1 MKSSSVFST
10 FFLAIGL
17 AQTPPASPPAHMP
30 EPPAPVS
37 SPAPPPDT
45 LIATVDGQ
53 KLTYGEIANFLKG
66 MNPQMQQNAM
76 RNRKDFV
83 ERFAL
88 MRKLSTLA
96 EQAKLG
102 ERSPYKEAIESYRMN
117 MLMQAEINEYV
128 DHILITAD
136 DLQKYYTQNKDR
148 YDQVKLK
155 VIYIPFSSAPA
166 GAAEP
171 AKKHLTEQEAKT
183 KAEQLIKEI
192 KGGADFVKLVK
203 ENSEDAS
210 SKAKDGDMGT
220 LSRADNVPESIR
232 SVVFGLKA
240 GEVSDPVRQPN
251 GFYIFR
257 AEEVS
262 QRPLEQVREQLV
274 KQLQSERLQ
283 EWLKATTKSLNIKF
297 ENEQF
302 LSGAPAAQSQGAPPG
317 K

>member
-1 MKSSSVFST
+1 MKSGSLLITV
-10 FFLAIGL
+10 FLAIGL
-17 AQTPPASPPAHMP
+17 AQTPPASSPSPQP
-30 EPPAPVS
+30 GTPAPQ
-37 SPAPPPDT
+37 APPPDT
-45 LIATVDGQ
+45 VIATVDGT
-53 KLTYGEIANFLKG
+53 KVTYGEIANFLKG

-83 ERFAL
+83 ERYAL

-102 ERSPYKEAIESYRMN
+102 ERSPYKEIIESYRMN

-128 DHILITAD
+128 DHIVITAD
-136 DLQKYYTQNKDR
+136 DLQKYYADNKSR

-155 VIYIPFSSAPA
+155 VIYIPFTSAPA
-166 GAAEP
+166 GAATES
-171 AKKHLTEQEAKT
+171 KKHLTEEEAKAKT
-183 KAEQLIKEI
+183 EQLIKEI

-220 LSRADNVPESIR
+220 MSRADNLPESIR
-232 SVVFGLKA
+232 SVVFALKA
-240 GEVSDPVRQPN
+240 GEVSEPVRQPN

-257 AEEVS
+257 AEEVA

-283 EWLKATTKSLNIKF
+283 EWLKSTTKSLDIKF

-302 LSGAPAAQSQGAPPG
+302 FSGAAAAQTQVAPPN

>member
-1 MKSSSVFST
+1 MKSGSLLITV
-10 FFLAIGL
+10 FLAIGL
-17 AQTPPASPPAHMP
+17 AQTPPASSPSPQ
-30 EPPAPVS
+30 PAPTAPS
-37 SPAPPPDT
+37 APPPDT
-45 LIATVDGQ
+45 VIATVDGT
-53 KLTYGEIANFLKG
+53 KLTYGEVANFLKG

-83 ERFAL
+83 ERYAL

-136 DLQKYYTQNKDR
+136 DLQKYYAENKSR

-155 VIYIPFSSAPA
+155 VIYIPFSSTPA
-166 GAAEP
+166 GTTADN
-171 AKKHLTEQEAKT
+171 KKRLTEEEAKT

-220 LSRADNVPESIR
+220 LSRADNLPESIR
-232 SVVFGLKA
+232 SVVFALKA

-257 AEEVS
+257 ADEVS

-283 EWLKATTKSLNIKF
+283 EWLKSTTKSLNIKF

-302 LSGAPAAQSQGAPPG
+302 FSGAAAAETQGAPTN

>member
-1 MKSSSVFST
+1 MKSGSLLITV
-10 FFLAIGL
+10 FLAIGL
-17 AQTPPASPPAHMP
+17 AQTPPASSPSPQP
-30 EPPAPVS
+30 GP
-37 SPAPPPDT
+37 PAPPPPPPDT
-45 LIATVDGQ
+45 VIATADGQ
-53 KLTYGEIANFLKG
+53 KVTYGEIANFLKG

-88 MRKLSTLA
+88 MRKLSVLA

-102 ERSPYKEAIESYRMN
+102 DRSPYKELIEAYRMN

-128 DHILITAD
+128 DHILITAE
-136 DLQKYYTQNKDR
+136 DLQKYYAENKSR
-148 YDQVKLK
+148 YEQVKLK
-155 VIYIPFSSAPA
+155 VIYIPFSSASA
-166 GAAEP
+166 GAA
-171 AKKHLTEQEAKT
+171 AAGTKHLTEEQAKA

-192 KGGADFVKLVK
+192 KGGADFVKLVR

-220 LSRADNVPESIR
+220 MSRADNLPESIR
-232 SVVFGLKA
+232 SVVFALKV
-240 GEVSDPVRQPN
+240 GEVSDAVRQPN

-283 EWLKATTKSLNIKF
+283 EWLKSTTKSLNIKF

-302 LSGAPAAQSQGAPPG
+302 FSGAAAAQTQVAPPI

>member
-1 MKSSSVFST
+1 MKSSSLFST
-10 FFLAIGL
+10 VFLAIGL
-17 AQTPPASPPAHMP
+17 AQTPPASPTAPLP
-30 EPPAPVS
+30 GPPAPAS

-45 LIATVDGQ
+45 VIATVDGQ

-88 MRKLSTLA
+88 MRKLSALA

-155 VIYIPFSSAPA
+155 VIYISFSSAPA
-166 GAAEP
+166 GAASDS
-171 AKKHLTEQEAKT
+171 KKHLIEEQAKA

-203 ENSEDAS
+203 EN
-210 SKAKDGDMGT
+210 
-220 LSRADNVPESIR
+220 
-232 SVVFGLKA
+232 
-240 GEVSDPVRQPN
+240 
-251 GFYIFR
+251 
-257 AEEVS
+257 
-262 QRPLEQVREQLV
+262 
-274 KQLQSERLQ
+274 
-283 EWLKATTKSLNIKF
+283 
-297 ENEQF
+297 
-302 LSGAPAAQSQGAPPG
+302 
-317 K
+317 

>member
-1 MKSSSVFST
+1 MKSGSLLITV
-10 FFLAIGL
+10 FLAIGL
-17 AQTPPASPPAHMP
+17 AQTPPASSPSPQPGPPS
-30 EPPAPVS
+30 PPP
-37 SPAPPPDT
+37 PPPDT
-45 LIATVDGQ
+45 VIATADGQ
-53 KLTYGEIANFLKG
+53 KVTYGEIANFLKG

-88 MRKLSTLA
+88 MRKLSVLA

-102 ERSPYKEAIESYRMN
+102 DRSPYKELIEAYRMN

-128 DHILITAD
+128 DHILITAE
-136 DLQKYYTQNKDR
+136 DLQKYYAENKGR
-148 YDQVKLK
+148 YEQVKLK

-166 GAAEP
+166 AAGAAST
-171 AKKHLTEQEAKT
+171 KHLTEEQAKA

-220 LSRADNVPESIR
+220 MSRADNLPESIR
-232 SVVFGLKA
+232 SVVFALKV
-240 GEVSDPVRQPN
+240 GEVSDAVRQPN

-283 EWLKATTKSLNIKF
+283 EWLKSTTKSLNIKF
-297 ENEQF
+297 ENEEF
-302 LSGAPAAQSQGAPPG
+302 FSGAAAAQTQVAPPN

>member
-1 MKSSSVFST
+1 MKSGSLLATV
-10 FFLAIGL
+10 FLAIGL
-17 AQTPPASPPAHMP
+17 AQTPPASSPSPQ
-30 EPPAPVS
+30 PAP
-37 SPAPPPDT
+37 PAPPPDT
-45 LIATVDGQ
+45 VIATVDG
-53 KLTYGEIANFLKG
+53 KNLTYGEIANFLKG

-76 RNRKDFV
+76 RNRKEFV
-83 ERFAL
+83 ERYAL
-88 MRKLSTLA
+88 MRRLSALA

-136 DLQKYYTQNKDR
+136 DLQKYYAENKGR

-155 VIYIPFSSAPA
+155 VIYIAFSSAPA
-166 GAAEP
+166 GAAAET
-171 AKKHLTEQEAKT
+171 KKHLTEEEAKA

-220 LSRADNVPESIR
+220 LSRADNLPESIR
-232 SVVFGLKA
+232 SVVFALKA

-274 KQLQSERLQ
+274 KQMQSERLQ
-283 EWLKATTKSLNIKF
+283 EWLKSTTKSLSIKF

-302 LSGAPAAQSQGAPPG
+302 FSGATAAQTQGAVPS

>member
-1 MKSSSVFST
+1 MKSSSLLTIVS
-10 FFLAIGL
+10 LAIGL
-17 AQTPPASPPAHMP
+17 AQTPPASAPSPQP
-30 EPPAPVS
+30 VPPAPQ
-37 SPAPPPDT
+37 APPPDT
-45 LIATVDGQ
+45 VIATVDGT
-53 KLTYGEIANFLKG
+53 KLTYGEVANFLKG

-83 ERFAL
+83 ERYAL

-128 DHILITAD
+128 DHIVITAD
-136 DLQKYYTQNKDR
+136 DLQKYYAENKSR

-155 VIYIPFSSAPA
+155 VIYIPFSSTTA
-166 GAAEP
+166 GATAENR
-171 AKKHLTEQEAKT
+171 KRLTEEEAKA

-220 LSRADNVPESIR
+220 LSRADNLPESIR
-232 SVVFGLKA
+232 SVVFALKA

-257 AEEVS
+257 ADEVS

-283 EWLKATTKSLNIKF
+283 EWLKSTTKSLNIKF

-302 LSGAPAAQSQGAPPG
+302 FSGAAAAETQSAPPPN

>member
-1 MKSSSVFST
+1 MKSGSLLIT
-10 FFLAIGL
+10 AFLAIGL
-17 AQTPPASPPAHMP
+17 AQTPPASAPSPPP
-30 EPPAPVS
+30 VPPAPQ
-37 SPAPPPDT
+37 APPPDT
-45 LIATVDGQ
+45 VIATVDGTN
-53 KLTYGEIANFLKG
+53 LTYGEVANFLKG
-66 MNPQMQQNAM
+66 MNPQMQQNFM
-76 RNRKDFV
+76 HNRKEFV

-88 MRKLSTLA
+88 MRKLSALA

-102 ERSPYKEAIESYRMN
+102 ERSPYKEAIDSYRMN
-117 MLMQAEINEYV
+117 MLMQAEISEYV
-128 DHILITAD
+128 DHIVITAE
-136 DLQKYYTQNKDR
+136 DLQKYYAENKSR

-166 GAAEP
+166 GAA
-171 AKKHLTEQEAKT
+171 ADSKKRLTEEEAKA

-220 LSRADNVPESIR
+220 LSRADNLPESIR
-232 SVVFGLKA
+232 SVVFALKA
-240 GEVSDPVRQPN
+240 GEVSEPVRQPN

-257 AEEVS
+257 ADEVS

-283 EWLKATTKSLNIKF
+283 EWLKSTTKSLNIKF

-302 LSGAPAAQSQGAPPG
+302 FSGAAAADTQSAPPN

>member
-1 MKSSSVFST
+1 MKSGSLLITV
-10 FFLAIGL
+10 FLAIGL
-17 AQTPPASPPAHMP
+17 AQTPPASSPSPQPGPPAT
-30 EPPAPVS
+30 PP
-37 SPAPPPDT
+37 PPPDT
-45 LIATVDGQ
+45 VIATADGQ
-53 KLTYGEIANFLKG
+53 KVTYGEIANFLKG

-88 MRKLSTLA
+88 MRKLSVLA

-102 ERSPYKEAIESYRMN
+102 DRSPYKELIEAYRMN
-117 MLMQAEINEYV
+117 MLMQAEISEYA

-136 DLQKYYTQNKDR
+136 DLQKYYAENKSR
-148 YDQVKLK
+148 YEQVKLK

-166 GAAEP
+166 AAGAAST
-171 AKKHLTEQEAKT
+171 KHLTEEQAKT

-220 LSRADNVPESIR
+220 MSRADNLPESIR
-232 SVVFGLKA
+232 SVVFALKV
-240 GEVSDPVRQPN
+240 GEVSDAVRQPN

-283 EWLKATTKSLNIKF
+283 EWLKSTTKSLNIKF

-302 LSGAPAAQSQGAPPG
+302 FSGAAAAQTQGAPPN

>member
-1 MKSSSVFST
+1 MKSGSLLT
-10 FFLAIGL
+10 IGFLAIGL
-17 AQTPPASPPAHMP
+17 AQTPPA
-30 EPPAPVS
+30 
-37 SPAPPPDT
+37 APPPDT
-45 LIATVDGQ
+45 IIASVEG
-53 KLTYGEIANFLKG
+53 KSLTYGEIATFMKG

-76 RNRKDFV
+76 RNRKQFV
-83 ERFAL
+83 EQYAL
-88 MRKLSTLA
+88 MRKLSALA

-117 MLMQAEINEYV
+117 LLMQAEINEYV
-128 DHILITAD
+128 DHILITAE
-136 DLQKYYTQNKDR
+136 DLQKYYADNKSH

-155 VIYIPFSSAPA
+155 VIYVPFSSAPA
-166 GAAEP
+166 AAE
-171 AKKHLTEQEAKT
+171 AKKHLTEMEAKA
-183 KAEQLIKEI
+183 KAEQLVKEI

-203 ENSEDAS
+203 ENSEDSA

-220 LSRADNVPESIR
+220 LTRADNLPESIR
-232 SVVFGLKA
+232 SVVFALKA
-240 GEVSDPVRQPN
+240 GDVSDPVRQPN

-274 KQLQSERLQ
+274 KQMQSERLQ
-283 EWLKATTKSLNIKF
+283 EWLKSATKSLNIKF

-302 LSGAPAAQSQGAPPG
+302 FSGAAAPPAPAAPPA

>member
-1 MKSSSVFST
+1 MKSGSLLST
-10 FFLAIGL
+10 LFLAISL
-17 AQTPPASPPAHMP
+17 AQTPPASSPSPQP
-30 EPPAPVS
+30 GP
-37 SPAPPPDT
+37 PAPPPPPPDT
-45 LIATVDGQ
+45 VIATVDGT
-53 KLTYGEIANFLKG
+53 KVTYGEIANFLKG

-83 ERFAL
+83 ERYAL

-102 ERSPYKEAIESYRMN
+102 ERSPYKEIIESYRMN

-128 DHILITAD
+128 DHIVITAD
-136 DLQKYYTQNKDR
+136 DLQKYYADNKSR

-155 VIYIPFSSAPA
+155 VIYIPFTSAPA
-166 GAAEP
+166 GAAAES
-171 AKKHLTEQEAKT
+171 KKHLTEEEAKA

-220 LSRADNVPESIR
+220 MSRADNLPESIR
-232 SVVFGLKA
+232 SVVFALKV
-240 GEVSDPVRQPN
+240 GEVSEPVRQPN

-257 AEEVS
+257 AEEVA

-283 EWLKATTKSLNIKF
+283 EWLKATTKSLNIKY

-302 LSGAPAAQSQGAPPG
+302 FSGAAAAQTQAAPPN